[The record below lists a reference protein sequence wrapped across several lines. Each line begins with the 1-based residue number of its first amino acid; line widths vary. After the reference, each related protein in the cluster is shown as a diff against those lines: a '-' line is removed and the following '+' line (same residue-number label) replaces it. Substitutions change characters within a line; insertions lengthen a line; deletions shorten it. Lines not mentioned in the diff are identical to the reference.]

1 MSLKNRFSS
10 QDLDRIKAAV
20 KQAEEKISGE
30 IVPVFVERSG
40 FYTIANYRGAMIFA
54 AVVFMVIIAV
64 DRYIPENY
72 ASTFAIYDPLMIF
85 LTVILGGLLG
95 ALATHNIG
103 PLKKLMLNQNHLD
116 QATRK
121 RAENAFLEE
130 EVFNTRHR
138 TGIMIFVS
146 FFEHEVMVMADRG
159 ISKVVEQ
166 KEWDTIVRNIIE
178 KIRMGKVA
186 DGIETAILR
195 CGDLLL
201 EKGFIKTPD
210 DINEL
215 RDDLRI
221 EN

>member
-1 MSLKNRFSS
+1 MSLKNRFTP

-40 FYTIANYRGAMIFA
+40 FYTIANYRGAMIFS
-54 AVVFMVIIAV
+54 AVFFLAIIAI
-64 DRYIPENY
+64 DRYIPDQY
-72 ASTFAIYDPLMIF
+72 ASTFAVYDPLMIF
-85 LTVILGGLLG
+85 LSVIIAGLIG
-95 ALATHNIG
+95 AFATHNIG
-103 PLKKLMLNQNHLD
+103 PLKRLMLNQTHMD

-159 ISKVVEQ
+159 ISKVVDQ
-166 KEWDTIVRNIIE
+166 KEWDKIVGNIIE

-186 DGIETAILR
+186 EGIEASILK

-201 EKGFIKTPD
+201 EKGFVKTPD

>member
-1 MSLKNRFSS
+1 MSLKNRFNS

-40 FYTIANYRGAMIFA
+40 FYTIANYRGALVTATLTFFA
-54 AVVFMVIIAV
+54 IVII
-64 DRYIPENY
+64 DRYVP
-72 ASTFAIYDPLMIF
+72 SFSVVDPLFIF
-85 LTVILGGLLG
+85 LVVVLGGLLG
-95 ALATHNIG
+95 AIATHSIDL
-103 PLKKLMLNQNHLD
+103 LKRVMLSQSHMD
-116 QATRK
+116 SGTRK

-146 FFEHEVMVMADRG
+146 FFEREVMVIADRG

-166 KEWDTIVRNIIE
+166 KEWDRMVQQIIE
-178 KIRMGKVA
+178 KIRMGKVT
-186 DGIETAILR
+186 DGIEAAILR
-195 CGDLLL
+195 CGEILL